1 MPTWDDDDALMA
13 DLGRA
18 IRAREEVPD
27 RARQAARMAFAWRT
41 VDEELMAL
49 THDSALGSATLVRGV
64 QAGPRVVA
72 FQLGELGLEVELDG
86 AGAIGQVLPGSA
98 CVVTVESPQGSAAH
112 LDVDES
118 GFFTLAQLPEAALRI
133 RVELPD
139 GRVATTPWFHT

>member
-49 THDSALGSATLVRGV
+49 THDSALESATLVRGV

-72 FQLGELGLEVELDG
+72 FQLGDRK
-86 AGAIGQVLPGSA
+86 S
-98 CVVTVESPQGSAAH
+98 VV
-112 LDVDES
+112 
-118 GFFTLAQLPEAALRI
+118 
-133 RVELPD
+133 
-139 GRVATTPWFHT
+139 